1 MCSVSYFFIFTMQR
15 YKHLFNLQNKLIYF
29 FVFFFQTVS
38 TNQKKA
44 LFRKSINKANT
55 TPVLYRKKIDR
66 ADIQHRPYRFF
77 LIYFTF

>member
-1 MCSVSYFFIFTMQR
+1 MCTVSYFYFSGQR
-15 YKHLFNLQNKLIYF
+15 YNLFLNKQNKLKYF

-38 TNQKKA
+38 TKQKKA